1 MTSRRHLYFRNT
13 RLDDSY
19 GRLVAVALDDVNGAR
34 VATGLACDRLDVAA
48 GVGVCLTADRGVL
61 TTYSAVIFDERD
73 FSPSRTI
80 ALDGIPS
87 RVRLSPN
94 GELAGIT
101 VFVSGHAY
109 SQDAFSTK
117 TILLDTRTGQTR
129 ADLESLTLERQG
141 RPFKHQDF
149 NFWGVT
155 FARDSNTFYATVS
168 SRGIFY
174 LVRGDATTLRGEVI
188 GEGVECPSLSPDNR
202 RVAFKK
208 RQTINGQLVWR
219 LALFDLASG
228 RQDLVSGET
237 RSVDDQVEWLDDHR
251 IMYSTP
257 SPDRPGSMIVSV
269 ASVDEGSTA
278 QLLTDA
284 YSPSAP

>member
-1 MTSRRHLYFRNT
+1 MTSRPHLYFRNT

-73 FSPSRTI
+73 FSPSRTV

-141 RPFKHQDF
+141 RPFKTSGLQF
-149 NFWGVT
+149 LG
-155 FARDSNTFYATVS
+155 RD
-168 SRGIFY
+168 
-174 LVRGDATTLRGEVI
+174 VRA
-188 GEGVECPSLSPDNR
+188 
-202 RVAFKK
+202 
-208 RQTINGQLVWR
+208 
-219 LALFDLASG
+219 
-228 RQDLVSGET
+228 
-237 RSVDDQVEWLDDHR
+237 
-251 IMYSTP
+251 
-257 SPDRPGSMIVSV
+257 
-269 ASVDEGSTA
+269 
-278 QLLTDA
+278 
-284 YSPSAP
+284 